1 MVAATAEAGTGQRSS
16 VPGRRDVLP
25 PPTPGSWPL
34 QVPLVLKTILVSPW
48 GGRLRPRPRTCC
60 CCGRR
65 GDLRAVPAPPGRRS
79 LPRAPG
85 TAEGRRGSAGP
96 AAGPPGT
103 RGRAASGATP
113 SAPSGLGEAA
123 PAPRASSGAH
133 PPPWQHFGSRIS
145 PNMSKSP
152 LPGSVAGRDKGPEAT
167 AGPRAG
173 AQDAQPRSAL
183 RRPPAAPRP
192 RPRPSARGGSSPG
205 HRARP
210 LRRGCCHTKSRKWL
224 WRGAPSAPLTC
235 NLLLP
240 KGRDGLIPS
249 GFRALSFP
257 TLEVEKEGRLLCCCL
272 HHQRHLPPQKERSFG
287 FVRISPVSNYFQVVI
302 SPSHLYRLPVL
313 FQASC
318 PEP

>member
-16 VPGRRDVLP
+16 VPGRRDVPP

-173 AQDAQPRSAL
+173 AQDAQPRSAAAPAA
-183 RRPPAAPRP
+183 RRAPPAAPPLRP
-192 RPRPSARGGSSPG
+192 RRLLPWPPCPAPSPWLLSHKEPEMAVARGS
-205 HRARP
+205 
-210 LRRGCCHTKSRKWL
+210 LRTPDLQPPATKGPRWTHT
-224 WRGAPSAPLTC
+224 
-235 NLLLP
+235 
-240 KGRDGLIPS
+240 
-249 GFRALSFP
+249 FRL
-257 TLEVEKEGRLLCCCL
+257 
-272 HHQRHLPPQKERSFG
+272 
-287 FVRISPVSNYFQVVI
+287 
-302 SPSHLYRLPVL
+302 
-313 FQASC
+313 
-318 PEP
+318 

>member
-1 MVAATAEAGTGQRSS
+1 MSRERGARIGQNASKQVSHSSRLINSPPFSNRAAAVAAPPGSSSPGVTGTPLPTRRAQAALAGLGGVMVAATAEAGTGQRSS
-16 VPGRRDVLP
+16 VPGRRDVPP

-152 LPGSVAGRDKGPEAT
+152 LPGSVAGRG
-167 AGPRAG
+167 
-173 AQDAQPRSAL
+173 
-183 RRPPAAPRP
+183 
-192 RPRPSARGGSSPG
+192 
-205 HRARP
+205 
-210 LRRGCCHTKSRKWL
+210 
-224 WRGAPSAPLTC
+224 
-235 NLLLP
+235 
-240 KGRDGLIPS
+240 
-249 GFRALSFP
+249 
-257 TLEVEKEGRLLCCCL
+257 
-272 HHQRHLPPQKERSFG
+272 
-287 FVRISPVSNYFQVVI
+287 
-302 SPSHLYRLPVL
+302 
-313 FQASC
+313 
-318 PEP
+318 